1 MITLKNVSKYYYN
14 KGIIA
19 SGFTKLNL
27 SFHLGEFVAITGES
41 GSGKSTLLNVISGLD
56 SYEEGE
62 MYIDG
67 KETSHYTETDFENYR
82 REYISNIF
90 QNFNLVNSYTV
101 YQNIELVMLTNGKKG
116 REVKQKVL
124 ALIDQVGLHRYKN
137 TKVSKLS
144 GGQKQRVAIARALA
158 KETPI
163 LIADE
168 PTGNLDST
176 SALEII
182 QLLHDI
188 SKDKLVIIVTHN
200 YEQVEKYVTR
210 KIKMHDGKVL
220 EDKVLKKTKEVNY
233 TKNEK
238 QRNLCFSS
246 KLKLGF
252 RNAFNI
258 FPKFVLVL
266 MVYLFVVS
274 SVMLAYSFFKKQIYL
289 LENNGYNSYF
299 QDTSS
304 TRLVIK
310 KEDKS
315 VFSDEDYEKIKS
327 ISHVKKVVPYDL
339 NLDNVIYLHDDNS
352 FYFQGVFDDVQ
363 NFSSNKKLKYG
374 TLPVKDDEILILGS
388 PNDYVLSDLGKDI
401 IGKKVTLSTQYTS
414 EDSKTYT
421 ITGVFYDKNLNYYDI
436 GKIYGTNHLV
446 DELKFSMNQSM
457 SQLKVLFLDEYHDSN
472 SYDVH
477 YRIIPSDKVQ
487 GDDVY
492 ISSDFNSSCKNDS
505 CLGYPLK
512 IEVNQLYYQD
522 SLSLKVGKTYQKNN
536 MKTLLGDY
544 SFEEYNGAIF
554 ISTDNYNRLFNKGNY
569 QSSIFVDSEKNI
581 DIVREELTKNNISSL
596 KIKDTL
602 VNDGAVEEM
611 KIIQTIVIVT
621 LFITLF
627 FIAYFVIRI
636 ILKSRNI
643 YFGTIR
649 ILGAKRSDCKQLL
662 EIELFTVFHLA
673 YFLFLFLLYGN
684 WKRLFHLSI
693 FTTVSKYLVLS
704 DYLLLYLILVLM
716 SYLISVRF
724 ARKIFCHSAMKTM
737 REEV

>member
-210 KIKMHDGKVL
+210 KIKMHDGKIL

-233 TKNEK
+233 TKNGK

-246 KLKLGF
+246 KLKLGI

-258 FPKFVLVL
+258 FPKFILVL
-266 MVYLFVVS
+266 IVYLFVIS
-274 SVMLAYSFFKKQIYL
+274 SVMLTYSFFKKEIYL
-289 LENNGYNSYF
+289 MENSGYNGYF
-299 QDTSS
+299 QDSS
-304 TRLVIK
+304 LTRLVIK
-310 KEDKS
+310 KEDKTS
-315 VFSDEDYEKIKS
+315 FSDEDYTKIEN
-327 ISHVKKVVPYDL
+327 ISHVKKIVPYDL
-339 NLDNVIYLHDDNS
+339 NLDNVYSLHDDKS
-352 FYFQGVFDDVQ
+352 FYFQGMIDDVK
-363 NFSSNKKLKYG
+363 NFSSSKKLKYG
-374 TLPVKDDEILILGS
+374 TLPVNDDEILISGS
-388 PNDYVLSDLGKDI
+388 PDDYSLTYYKEEI
-401 IGKKVTLSTQYTS
+401 IGKKVTLSSQYS
-414 EDSKTYT
+414 SGENKTYT
-421 ITGVFYDKNLNYYDI
+421 IVGVYFDKTLEPYAN
-436 GKIYGTNHLV
+436 GKIYGNENLINT
-446 DELKFSMNQSM
+446 LKFSLNESV
-457 SQLKVLFLDEYHDSN
+457 SQLRVLFLDEYHDSN
-472 SYDVH
+472 SYDIH
-477 YRIIPSDKVQ
+477 YRVIPSDHVH
-487 GDDVY
+487 GDDAY
-492 ISSDFNSSCKNDS
+492 ISSNFNSLCKNES
-505 CLGYPLK
+505 CIGYPLK
-512 IEVNQLYYQD
+512 LEVSQIYYQD
-522 SLSLKVGKTYQKNN
+522 SISLKVGKTYQKSN

-544 SFEEYNGAIF
+544 SFDEYNGAIF
-554 ISTDNYNRLFNKGNY
+554 ISQDNYRRLFEKGNY
-569 QSSIFVDSEKNI
+569 QSSIYVDNEKNV
-581 DIVREELTKNNISSL
+581 DGVVEELSKLNLSSL

-602 VNDGAVEEM
+602 VNDEACQEM
-611 KIIQTIVIVT
+611 KIIRTIVTIV

-627 FIAYFVIRI
+627 FIAYFVIQI

-649 ILGAKRSDCKQLL
+649 ILGATVRDCKQLL

-684 WKRLFHLSI
+684 QAHLFKISLLN
-693 FTTVSKYLVLS
+693 TMGEYLHFS
-704 DYLLLYLILVLM
+704 DDILLYLTLLFM
-716 SYLISVRF
+716 SYLISSRF
-724 ARKIFCHSAMKTM
+724 SRKIFKNSAMKTM
-737 REEV
+737 WEEI